1 MTTRR
6 RFLQTVAVAGV
17 SSCVRRIAA
26 ADRQQS
32 SLKSISPASIL
43 IDCCTM
49 TSVGPGG
56 PGSLP
61 TGAPT
66 DPYVRTLAHTVP
78 QITVSLRACR
88 LNAQYTREPTDMSG
102 EGV

>member
-17 SSCVRRIAA
+17 SSCVSRIAA

-43 IDCCTM
+43 IDRCTIARGGHIAR
-49 TSVGPGG
+49 SVSDRRSNAPGE
-56 PGSLP
+56 
-61 TGAPT
+61 A
-66 DPYVRTLAHTVP
+66 
-78 QITVSLRACR
+78 
-88 LNAQYTREPTDMSG
+88 
-102 EGV
+102 